1 MLVGGAGG
9 AWFGGTLPAP
19 SRAAA
24 EGVLGCCGGVAG
36 AGALPASSSG
46 STPTGSYRSW
56 PPAGAAIA
64 SMWQHAVHVM
74 CSRAAP
80 RHACYLHSPFT
91 HLRSA
96 PPPCLRHHPS
106 APTPTLPACLPACRC
121 RHQAD
126 QGRQRA
132 AAGDADHKP
141 HGGHDCTHRGGTGR
155 GHRVSGC
162 GRAGGRRACGGR
174 ACGGRACGGWACGG
188 RACGRRACR
197 GQAQPV
203 LSGWGGGVAGGA
215 QERETSPGECAVAW
229 CCGAGCGG
237 VWRAGGRAA
246 HRQKSTPHSH
256 CGRAGWHGLHPARLL
271 HPCARSC
278 TAQPPCRLTSHPACS
293 PCLLTLPDHP
303 ACLLTTL
310 AQLPLAATA
319 PPPWLC

>member
-1 MLVGGAGG
+1 MTGASKGLYDVMKTSLSPKGTIKMLVGGAGG

-80 RHACYLHSPFT
+80 RHACCLHSPFT
-91 HLRSA
+91 QLRSA
-96 PPPCLRHHPS
+96 RPCLQHHPS
-106 APTPTLPACLPACRC
+106 APIPTLPACLPACCC

-155 GHRVSGC
+155 GHRVSGW
-162 GRAGGRRACGGR
+162 GRAFGGEPAGASLRGASLREASLRGR
-174 ACGGRACGGWACGG
+174 
-188 RACGRRACR
+188 
-197 GQAQPV
+197 AQPV
-203 LSGWGGGVAGGA
+203 LSGGGAGVAGGA
-215 QERETSPGECAVAW
+215 QERERSAGECAVAW
-229 CCGAGCGG
+229 CCGGRLWRRVASWWEGC
-237 VWRAGGRAA
+237 
-246 HRQKSTPHSH
+246 
-256 CGRAGWHGLHPARLL
+256 
-271 HPCARSC
+271 
-278 TAQPPCRLTSHPACS
+278 TSPEVDTS
-293 PCLLTLPDHP
+293 
-303 ACLLTTL
+303 
-310 AQLPLAATA
+310 
-319 PPPWLC
+319 